1 VTKWKHPGEGAVEK
15 AGYFSAAW
23 LKKPVVL
30 EMAGPADT
38 LAALRMNGT
47 GKFLVVNFW
56 ATY

>member
-1 VTKWKHPGEGAVEK
+1 VTTWKRPGEGAVEK

-30 EMAGPADT
+30 EMAGPDT
-38 LAALRMNGT
+38 LAALRKNGT

-56 ATY
+56 AT